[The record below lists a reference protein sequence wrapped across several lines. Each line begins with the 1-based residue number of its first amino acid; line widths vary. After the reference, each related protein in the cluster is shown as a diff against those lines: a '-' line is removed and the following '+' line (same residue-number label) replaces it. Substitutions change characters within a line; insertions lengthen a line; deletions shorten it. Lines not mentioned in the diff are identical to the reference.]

1 MSPHARPFFDH
12 VARVC
17 DGTPYKATETSRGFD
32 VELDLAD
39 ERWHSTLLAAKLHW
53 VFTYHVS
60 MPTRSSYA
68 IIEDTRSLVWF
79 GDVPHTQRT
88 GVRRIEADDEQTDQ
102 GVWTVHDPEAVPDTD
117 QYRFDAEEGR
127 TLITSVARLY
137 ALQQRGARHEGAGFS
152 VAVGLVVTL
161 SVIATVIGVAVI
173 LNLLGTFGAPS

>member
-1 MSPHARPFFDH
+1 MSPHSRPFFDH
-12 VARVC
+12 VSRVC
-17 DGTPYKATETSRGFD
+17 DGTPYKATETARGFD
-32 VELDLAD
+32 VEIDLSD
-39 ERWHSTLLAAKLHW
+39 PLWHSKLQNTKLNW

-60 MPTRSSYA
+60 TPSRRSYA
-68 IIEDTRSLVWF
+68 INEDTRSIVWF

-102 GVWTVHDPEAVPDTD
+102 GVWTVHDPEVVPDLD

-137 ALQQRGARHEGAGFS
+137 ALQQRSAHHEGVGHS
-152 VAVGLVVTL
+152 VAVGMVVTL

-173 LNLLGTFGAPS
+173 LSLLGTFGAPS

>member
-1 MSPHARPFFDH
+1 MSPHARQFFDH

-17 DGTPYKATETSRGFD
+17 DGTPYKATETARGFD
-32 VELDLAD
+32 VEIDLSAPQW
-39 ERWHSTLLAAKLHW
+39 RSKLQGAQLSW

-60 MPTRSSYA
+60 TPSRNSYA
-68 IIEDTRSLVWF
+68 IIEDTRSIVWF
-79 GDVPHTQRT
+79 GDVPHTQKT
-88 GVRRIEADDEQTDQ
+88 GVRRIEANDEQTDQ
-102 GVWTVHDPEAVPDTD
+102 GVWTVHDPESVPDLD

-137 ALQQRGARHEGAGFS
+137 ALQQRAARHEGLGYS

-173 LNLLGTFGAPS
+173 LSLMGTFDTSM